1 MNDVLINTKQLSL
14 DILSD
19 DLEMKDVEKVST
31 SHVSTKRESI
41 GIMQQNIFLMP
52 KIATLPKVDDNH
64 SDLLGDKIFDFVLGD
79 CFTVLMS
86 MPKDSVDCIIT
97 SPPYWAMRR
106 YDNAGA
112 IGEVGNEKSSA
123 EYIEKL
129 TKIFNEAKRVLK
141 STGSLWLNLGDKYE
155 NKEMLGLPWRVAISL
170 MDNGWIMRNDVIWSQ
185 LKGTQSCKDRLRDSY
200 EHFFHFVKSK
210 KYYYDADAIRVKP
223 IKKPTIT
230 ENSTISATGVSGV
243 KYRKQIAES
252 DLSPEEKNN
261 AIKALEETL
270 EEVRS
275 GLINDFRMSIRGYQR
290 AWHSND
296 SAVSGRARELEQRGF
311 YIMKMGAKG
320 ALPTDIWNIVT
331 EDTWRT
337 DSHCAVYPEEL
348 LRIPILATCPKNG
361 IILDP
366 FSGTGTTVAAAL
378 KLGRKGM
385 GIDLSQ
391 EYINVSRQ
399 RISKIIQ

>member
-19 DLEMKDVEKVST
+19 NLEMKDVEKVST

-79 CFTVLMS
+79 CFTILMS

-106 YDNAGA
+106 YDNADA